1 MRNHL
6 PKINELRHI
15 TSQEF
20 CDKMDDFLE
29 QVNQQDT
36 ALVIETE
43 HSSYVLCPARWFEQE
58 ILKNEHFNIAIT
70 CALRYALGHP
80 TSVADT
86 MAMII
91 RESLPCLNEQT
102 LRGMIRD
109 IEEQL
114 ELGSDNC
121 NRSTLEQLKGDITEH
136 LPHIGD

>member
-15 TSQEF
+15 ISQEF

-36 ALVIETE
+36 ALVIDTE

-58 ILKNEHFNIAIT
+58 ILKNEHFNTAIT

-80 TSVADT
+80 TGVADT
-86 MAMII
+86 MAMIV
-91 RESLPCLNEQT
+91 RESLPCLKEQT
-102 LRGMIRD
+102 LRGMTRD

-121 NRSTLEQLKGDITEH
+121 NRSTLEQLKADITEN
-136 LPHIGD
+136 LSHIGD

>member
-6 PKINELRHI
+6 PKVSELRHI
-15 TSQEF
+15 TVQEF
-20 CDKMDDFLE
+20 CDNMDDFFE
-29 QVNQQDT
+29 EVNKQDT
-36 ALVIETE
+36 ALVIDTDR
-43 HSSYVLCPARWFEQE
+43 SSYVLCPARWFELE
-58 ILKNEHFNIAIT
+58 IVENEHFNIAIT

-80 TSVADT
+80 TDIADT

-114 ELGSDNC
+114 ELEHDNC
-121 NRSTLEQLKGDITEH
+121 NRSTLEQLKADITEH
-136 LPHIGD
+136 LSHIGD

>member
-43 HSSYVLCPARWFEQE
+43 HSSYVLCPARWFELE
-58 ILKNEHFNIAIT
+58 IMENEHFNTAIT

-80 TSVADT
+80 TGVADT

-114 ELGSDNC
+114 ELEPDNC
-121 NRSTLEQLKGDITEH
+121 NRSTLEQLKADITEH
-136 LPHIGD
+136 LSHIGD

>member
-15 TSQEF
+15 TAQEF
-20 CDKMDDFLE
+20 CDNMDDFLE
-29 QVNQQDT
+29 EVNKQDT
-36 ALVIETE
+36 ALVIDTD
-43 HSSYVLCPARWFEQE
+43 HNSYVLCPARWFELE

-80 TSVADT
+80 AGIADT

-91 RESLPCLNEQT
+91 RESLPRLNGQT

-114 ELGSDNC
+114 ELEPDNC
-121 NRSTLEQLKGDITEH
+121 NRSTLEQLKADVKEH
-136 LPHIGD
+136 LSNMGD

>member
-1 MRNHL
+1 MRNKL
-6 PKINELRHI
+6 PKVNELRHI

-43 HSSYVLCPARWFEQE
+43 HSSYVLCPARWFELE
-58 ILKNEHFNIAIT
+58 IMENEHFNTAIT

-80 TSVADT
+80 TGVADT
-86 MAMII
+86 MAII
-91 RESLPCLNEQT
+91 VRESLPCLNEQT
-102 LRGMIRD
+102 LRGMTRD

-114 ELGSDNC
+114 ELETDNC
-121 NRSTLEQLKGDITEH
+121 NRSTLEQLKADIMEH
-136 LPHIGD
+136 LSHIGD

>member
-15 TSQEF
+15 TAQEF
-20 CDKMDDFLE
+20 CDNMDDFFE
-29 QVNQQDT
+29 EVNKQNT
-36 ALVIETE
+36 ALVIDTDR
-43 HSSYVLCPARWFEQE
+43 SSYVLCPARWFELE
-58 ILKNEHFNIAIT
+58 IVENEHFNITIT
-70 CALRYALGHP
+70 CALRYALGYP
-80 TSVADT
+80 TGVADT
-86 MAMII
+86 MAMIV

-121 NRSTLEQLKGDITEH
+121 NRSTLEQLKADITEN
-136 LPHIGD
+136 LSHIGD

>member
-15 TSQEF
+15 TSQKF
-20 CDKMDDFLE
+20 CDNMDDFLE
-29 QVNQQDT
+29 QVNKQDT
-36 ALVIETE
+36 ALVIDTE
-43 HSSYVLCPARWFEQE
+43 HSSYVLCPARWFALE
-58 ILKNEHFNIAIT
+58 ILENGHFNIAIT

-80 TSVADT
+80 TGIADT

-114 ELGSDNC
+114 ELEPDNC
-121 NRSTLEQLKGDITEH
+121 NRSTLEQLKADITEN
-136 LPHIGD
+136 LSHIGD

>member
-15 TSQEF
+15 SAQEF
-20 CDKMDDFLE
+20 CDNMDDFLE
-29 QVNQQDT
+29 EVNKQDT
-36 ALVIETE
+36 ALVIDTD
-43 HSSYVLCPARWFEQE
+43 HNSYVLCPARWFELE

-80 TSVADT
+80 TDFADT
-86 MAMII
+86 MAIMI
-91 RESLPCLNEQT
+91 RESLPRLNEQT

-114 ELGSDNC
+114 ELEPDNC
-121 NRSTLEQLKGDITEH
+121 NRSTLEQLKADVKEH
-136 LPHIGD
+136 LSNMGD